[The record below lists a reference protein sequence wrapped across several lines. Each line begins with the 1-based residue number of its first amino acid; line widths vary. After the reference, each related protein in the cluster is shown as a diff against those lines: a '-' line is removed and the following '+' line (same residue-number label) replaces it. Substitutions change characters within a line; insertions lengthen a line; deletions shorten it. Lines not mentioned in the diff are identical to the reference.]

1 MKRITT
7 SVTLASG
14 GLAAAA
20 SVAMGV
26 AAANPDATTVSVPNP
41 FGVTYNGEPTFTY
54 QTGNA
59 YQDIAYGHQTIN
71 LDSSQFQQAIDQFFT
86 SSGVTVDGEPF
97 GSAGTSITANDLP
110 ATIIDKA
117 MSYGYQEQQ
126 ILLPSVPGTNID
138 SGVIDLHNFGG
149 GFGYL
154 YIDLVGPGTTH
165 LNSNGV
171 DHAVG
176 VLLVTPTG
184 TYDVS
189 SWENGGDYGDM
200 AYMESQLFDH
210 SENLPNLFGFTLQG
224 EPDVTYQTGDVLG
237 STAYGSQDFEFDSSG
252 LAPDVEK
259 FFTDNVTVDG
269 QPVSADN
276 PLIADGQAHV
286 IDTIQYNGLFDGLTQ
301 QQILLP
307 SIEGTNIDHGVID
320 IHNYGNG
327 FGYDYIDLVGTSGHD
342 AVGAWLVTP
351 MGNFDVS
358 PWAGLEAQMFD
369 ASAFDPNVF
378 FPGPDLAPPFNFWF

>member
-20 SVAMGV
+20 SVAMGA
-26 AAANPDATTVSVPNP
+26 AAANPDATTVSLNDP
-41 FGVTYNGEPTFTY
+41 FGVTLSGDPVFTY

-59 YQDIAYGHQTIN
+59 SQDIAYGHQTLN
-71 LDSSQFQQAIDQFFT
+71 LDSNNFNQYVDQFFA
-86 SSGVTVDGEPF
+86 SNVTVNGEPLSSSNPL
-97 GSAGTSITANDLP
+97 SADVQAN
-110 ATIIDKA
+110 IIDKA
-117 MSYGYQEQQ
+117 MYYGYQEQQ
-126 ILLPSVPGTNID
+126 ILLPHIPGTNIQ

-149 GFGYL
+149 GYGYE
-154 YIDLVGPGTTH
+154 YIDLVGPGTAS

-171 DHAVG
+171 DNAVG
-176 VLLVTPTG
+176 VWLITPYG

-189 SWENGGDYGDM
+189 PWEDGGDYGGM
-200 AYMESQLFDH
+200 AYL
-210 SENLPNLFGFTLQG
+210 ENQYFNVPDANAALYDPFGVTFG
-224 EPDVTYQTGDVLG
+224 GNPDITYQTGDVLG
-237 STAYGSQDFEFDSSG
+237 STAYGTETFDFDSAK
-252 LAPDVEK
+252 LAPFVDQ
-259 FFTDNVTVDG
+259 FFATNVIEDG
-269 QPVSADN
+269 QPVSV
-276 PLIADGQAHV
+276 DGLQAHF
-286 IDTIQYNGLFDGLTQ
+286 IDTFQYNGLFDGLSEQ
-301 QQILLP
+301 QVFLP

-358 PWAGLEAQMFD
+358 PWAGPEAQMFD
-369 ASAFDPNVF
+369 ASYFDPGAA
-378 FPGPDLAPPFNFWF
+378 FPPEGLAPPFNFWF